1 MKVSKLTPDGLW
13 IEMILTIIIVEPF
26 TVPGEKLAIMNESS
40 IEVPSRPGEQL
51 VKLAVFHQLHC
62 LVWLPLLPLNS
73 AFAETNTLLF

>member
-1 MKVSKLTPDGLW
+1 
-13 IEMILTIIIVEPF
+13 MILTIIIVEPF

-62 LVWLPLLPLNS
+62 LVCLPLLPLN
-73 AFAETNTLLF
+73 